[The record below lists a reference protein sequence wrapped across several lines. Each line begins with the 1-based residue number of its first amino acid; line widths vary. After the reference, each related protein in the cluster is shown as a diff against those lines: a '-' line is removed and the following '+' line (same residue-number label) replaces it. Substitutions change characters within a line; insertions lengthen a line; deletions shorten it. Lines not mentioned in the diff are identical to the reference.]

1 MKKKE
6 NELLYGSFFVLKLS
20 IVTFR
25 PQAPHKTAR
34 SHLPH
39 DRTTGSS
46 PRPPYYK
53 GTLLKLCPLM
63 AEIYLS
69 KTEIINCIAYK
80 SHHIRLLNSLPDKHD

>member
-1 MKKKE
+1 MKKKG

-39 DRTTGSS
+39 DRTTNSEYLLSYSFISVVVCVNGLD
-46 PRPPYYK
+46 RK
-53 GTLLKLCPLM
+53 GEGYC
-63 AEIYLS
+63 S
-69 KTEIINCIAYK
+69 V
-80 SHHIRLLNSLPDKHD
+80 